1 MMLPAL
7 AIAAKDLRR
16 RLRDRSALVLGFVAP
31 LMVSVLM
38 SFAFAG
44 VESFHAE
51 IAVVDHDRGAL
62 AQSFRQ
68 VLTGPD
74 LSDVV
79 SVRTVESDAAAREQ
93 VDDGT
98 VGAALV
104 IPAGFSAAATG
115 DRPLDIAVLGSPDH
129 LVQAQVARAITEAFV
144 AQLNAIRLSVHTALA
159 AGADPSHVDQLAAEA
174 AKLRLPESVVA
185 VPTSYRPLKTVS
197 YYAPAMGIFF
207 LLFTVGFAARDYFAE
222 KREGTLERIS
232 AAPVRRGAVLLG
244 KSLSTF
250 VYGLL
255 SLGLLAVLST
265 LLLGAEWGPMLPAA
279 AIIAAMATAL
289 VALTALTVAVSSS
302 ERQAEGLAS
311 IITFGL
317 VLLGGNFVLIS
328 QAPALLRTLALV
340 TPNGWAL
347 RGFTDLA
354 TGAGASSAVAPVL
367 MILGMSALIAVL
379 AAAVFRWRAAR

>member
-1 MMLPAL
+1 MLPAL

-44 VESFHAE
+44 VESFHAD
-51 IAVVDHDRGAL
+51 IAVVDHDRGSL
-62 AQSFRQ
+62 AQAFQQ

-74 LSDVV
+74 LSEVV
-79 SVRTVESDAAAREQ
+79 SVRTVDNDMSAREL
-93 VDDGT
+93 VDNGT

-104 IPAGFSAAATG
+104 IPAGFSAAAAG
-115 DRPLDIAVLGSPDH
+115 DRPLNISVLGSPDN
-129 LVQAQVARAITEAFV
+129 LVQAQVARAIAEAFV

-159 AGADPSHVDQLAAEA
+159 AGASPSRVDQLAAEA
-174 AKLRLPESVVA
+174 ANLRLPESVVA
-185 VPTSYRPLKTVS
+185 VPSSYRPLKTVS

-207 LLFTVGFAARDYFAE
+207 LFFTVGFAARDYFAE
-222 KREGTLERIS
+222 KREGTLERIT

-265 LLLGAEWGPMLPAA
+265 LLLGAEWGPVLPAA
-279 AIIAAMATAL
+279 GIILAMATVL
-289 VALTALTVAVSSS
+289 VALTALTVAVSRS

-311 IITFGL
+311 ILTFGL

-328 QAPALLRTLALV
+328 QAPPLLRTLALA

-354 TGAGASSAVAPVL
+354 TGAGPGSAVAPVL
-367 MILGMSALIAVL
+367 MILGMSAAIAVI
-379 AAAVFRWRAAR
+379 AAGVFRWRAAR